1 VLRAAACACLIALAA
16 LAQTAT
22 RIDAPA
28 AGQYIGQTM
37 RVCGPVAGR
46 RGGVPR
52 DKAATEL
59 DLVNPHP
66 GQAITVTISAK
77 ARRNIVEQFEER
89 SERLD
94 LCAQGKIDKTSDG
107 LELKV
112 DEAHLLVGVARR
124 SNEPFHAELL
134 RPGQTSQE
142 GLVGP
147 EVVKSVNPKYTAAA
161 RKARIEGTVQ
171 IEAVILPDGSV
182 GDTRVIKS
190 IDALLGLD
198 DEAVKALKLWR
209 FKPATRFGQPIR
221 VVVVG
226 ILRFDLFL

>member
-1 VLRAAACACLIALAA
+1 MVRPAA
-16 LAQTAT
+16 LALVTALAVVPQTAT

-28 AGQYIGQTM
+28 AGQHIGQTM

-52 DKAATEL
+52 EKAATQL
-59 DLVNPHP
+59 DLVAAFPA
-66 GQAITVTISAK
+66 QAITVTISAK

-89 SERLD
+89 SDRLD

-112 DEAHLLVGVARR
+112 DEAHLLVGVTRR
-124 SNEPFHAELL
+124 PAEPFHANLL
-134 RPGQTSQE
+134 RPGQMSQE

-147 EVVKSVNPKYTAAA
+147 EVLKSVNPKYTDAAK
-161 RKARIEGTVQ
+161 KARIEGMVH
-171 IEAVILPDGSV
+171 IEAVILEDGSV

-198 DEAVKALKLWR
+198 DEAMKAFKQWR
-209 FKPATRFGQPIR
+209 FRPATRSGQPTR